1 MVKKKNKPE
10 VKNRKLIAF
19 TNSRS
24 RVSEQFRTLRT
35 NIHFTVP
42 GGKIRSLVV
51 TSASHS
57 EGKSTTSSNL
67 AIVFAQEGKRVLL
80 IDADMRKPTMHQ
92 TFKISN
98 SKGLSN
104 VLVRRVSLKM
114 AIQASGIEN
123 LDLLPSGPIPPNP
136 AELLSS
142 SNMDLL
148 FENALDTYDML
159 IFDSPPVLSVTDS
172 VILANKCE
180 GTILVVNSGKTE
192 RAHALKA
199 KDAITT
205 ATKTRLLGIVLNNV
219 QVDKDFNY
227 AQYYTQSQLEK

>member
-1 MVKKKNKPE
+1 MVKKKIKPE
-10 VKNRKLIAF
+10 ANSRKLIAF
-19 TNSRS
+19 TNPKS

-42 GGKIRSLVV
+42 NRDIRSLVV

-67 AIVFAQEGKRVLL
+67 AVVFAQEGKRVLL
-80 IDADMRKPTMHQ
+80 IDADMRKPTMHH

-104 VLVRRVSLKM
+104 VLIRRVSLKM
-114 AIQASGIEN
+114 AIQDSGIEN

-148 FENALDTYDML
+148 FENALDTYDLL
-159 IFDSPPVLSVTDS
+159 IFDTPPVLSVTDS

-199 KDAITT
+199 KVAIT
-205 ATKTRLLGIVLNNV
+205 AASKTRLLGTVLNNV
-219 QVDKDFNY
+219 QVQKDFDY
-227 AQYYTQSQLEK
+227 AQDYAQTTIK

>member
-10 VKNRKLIAF
+10 AHGRKLVAF
-19 TNSRS
+19 TNPKS

-35 NIHFTVP
+35 NIHFTAP
-42 GGKIRSLVV
+42 NRDIRSLVV

-104 VLVRRVSLKM
+104 VLIRRVSLKM
-114 AIQASGIEN
+114 AIQTSGIEN

-148 FENALDTYDML
+148 FEDALDTYDLL
-159 IFDSPPVLSVTDS
+159 IFDTPPVLSVTDS

-180 GTILVVNSGKTE
+180 GTILVLNSGKTE

-199 KDAITT
+199 KAAIT
-205 ATKTRLLGIVLNNV
+205 AASKSRLLGTVLNNV
-219 QVDKDFNY
+219 QVQKDFDY
-227 AQYYTQSQLEK
+227 AQYYTQTTTN

>member
-1 MVKKKNKPE
+1 MKNKKE
-10 VKNRKLIAF
+10 LATKSRKLMTI
-19 TNSRS
+19 THPKS

-35 NIHFTVP
+35 NIHFTSP
-42 GGKIRSLVV
+42 DGDIRSLVV

-92 TFKISN
+92 TFKIPN
-98 SKGLSN
+98 TRGLSN
-104 VLVRRVSLKM
+104 VLARQIALKM
-114 AIQASGIEN
+114 AIQSSGIEN
-123 LDLLPSGPIPPNP
+123 LDLLPCGSIPPNP

-142 SNMDLL
+142 PNMDFL
-148 FENALDTYDML
+148 FDHALDTYDLL
-159 IFDSPPVLSVTDS
+159 IFDTPPVLSVTDS

-192 RAHALKA
+192 RAQALKA
-199 KDAITT
+199 KEAIT
-205 ATKTRLLGIVLNNV
+205 AAAKIRLLGVVINNV
-219 QVDKDFNY
+219 ENQQEMGD
-227 AQYYTQSQLEK
+227 AAYYGANE